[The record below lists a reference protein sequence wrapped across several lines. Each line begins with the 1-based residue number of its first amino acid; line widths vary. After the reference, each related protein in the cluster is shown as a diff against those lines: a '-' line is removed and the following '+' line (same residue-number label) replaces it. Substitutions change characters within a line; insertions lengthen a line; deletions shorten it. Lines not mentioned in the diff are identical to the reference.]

1 MNTFLLFK
9 ATKFVV
15 ILSEQ
20 PQETSRRTIATV
32 SGRGRRE
39 KEEGDSPPAAAK
51 LTRA

>member
-32 SGRGRRE
+32 SGRGMSE
-39 KEEGDSPPAAAK
+39 KEGDGPPAAAK